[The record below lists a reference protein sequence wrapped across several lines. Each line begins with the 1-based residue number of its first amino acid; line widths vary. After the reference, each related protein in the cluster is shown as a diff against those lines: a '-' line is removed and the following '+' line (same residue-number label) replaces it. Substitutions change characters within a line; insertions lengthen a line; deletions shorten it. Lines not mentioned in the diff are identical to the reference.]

1 MKRIRLTKLNAGL
14 IPTFFFRCKSKLDP
28 IKYWSQLSNGCQF
41 ATCVYTLDIQ
51 IFRYAIDIECCH
63 MPSEPKIQSGNVGNS
78 YRVIIPMNTISD
90 LGWKEG
96 DILQVGMEQNNL
108 TIRKEK

>member
-1 MKRIRLTKLNAGL
+1 
-14 IPTFFFRCKSKLDP
+14 
-28 IKYWSQLSNGCQF
+28 
-41 ATCVYTLDIQ
+41 
-51 IFRYAIDIECCH
+51 
-63 MPSEPKIQSGNVGNS
+63 
-78 YRVIIPMNTISD
+78 MNTISD